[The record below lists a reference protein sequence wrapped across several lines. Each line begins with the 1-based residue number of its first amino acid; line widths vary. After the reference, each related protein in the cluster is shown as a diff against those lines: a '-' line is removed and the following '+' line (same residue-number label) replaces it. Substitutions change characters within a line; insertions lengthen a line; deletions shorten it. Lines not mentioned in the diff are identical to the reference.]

1 MNPNSINAT
10 DNRFEVLVTDAD
22 NAETLYESEE
32 DYEATKAISAVF
44 EEDDEIIE
52 EDEDAVED

>member
-1 MNPNSINAT
+1 MNQSNSNAP

-22 NAETLYESEE
+22 DAETLYESEE
-32 DYEATKAISAVF
+32 DYEATKAIGAVF

-52 EDEDAVED
+52 ED

>member
-1 MNPNSINAT
+1 MNPSNISAP

-22 NAETLYESEE
+22 DAETLYESEE
-32 DYEATKAISAVF
+32 EYEATKAIGEVF

-52 EDEDAVED
+52 ED

>member
-1 MNPNSINAT
+1 MNPNNSNAP

-22 NAETLYESEE
+22 EAETLYESEE
-32 DYEATKAISAVF
+32 EYEATKAIGEVF

-52 EDEDAVED
+52 ED